1 MASRPADAND
11 GGDVLLELGE
21 EKDDR
26 DLAVIIRDVVDIA
39 YGFDGQGHHNTIN
52 HLTAHLGCA
61 CALPPPSVCV

>member
-1 MASRPADAND
+1 MARRPADAND
-11 GGDVLLELGE
+11 GGDVGLELGE

-26 DLAVIIRDVVDIA
+26 DLGCIIRDVVDIA

-61 CALPPPSVCV
+61 CGLPPPSVCV